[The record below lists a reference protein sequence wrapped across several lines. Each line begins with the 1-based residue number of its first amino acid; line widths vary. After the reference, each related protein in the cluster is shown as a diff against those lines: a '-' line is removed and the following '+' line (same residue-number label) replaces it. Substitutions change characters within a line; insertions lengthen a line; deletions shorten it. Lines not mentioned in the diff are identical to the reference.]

1 MAVNQ
6 VNRRNDRGLQRLL
19 LGNWKEARTN
29 NGVTEVKADM
39 TLFII
44 SPGAGGK
51 ECQCVISV
59 GCNNAISPGSL
70 VNKWPTRYHHDN
82 SSLPWQGLLRG
93 NALLEDGKRLQH
105 EVDPKSTASGLFSAL
120 VQS

>member
-59 GCNNAISPGSL
+59 G
-70 VNKWPTRYHHDN
+70 
-82 SSLPWQGLLRG
+82 
-93 NALLEDGKRLQH
+93 
-105 EVDPKSTASGLFSAL
+105 
-120 VQS
+120 